1 MMLMIVLKDV
11 SKFIKKTESM
21 AKNINLSLFNEFF
34 DLSPVDYV
42 KYLINLKN
50 TEEKKRICNWGK
62 KQNISFKRQN
72 KKNEQKRK
80 KNKSANETLRIIK
93 EILDYNKNAQ
103 RFFPVLS
110 EVDKEKSE
118 PKTEESNAERTN
130 LKRERIAEIER

>member
-1 MMLMIVLKDV
+1 MIVLKDV

-72 KKNEQKRK
+72 KKNEQKIK
-80 KNKSANETLRIIK
+80 KNKSANETLKIIK

-118 PKTEESNAERTN
+118 PKTEESNAERTK

>member
-1 MMLMIVLKDV
+1 MIVLKDV

-118 PKTEESNAERTN
+118 PKTEESNAERTK

>member
-1 MMLMIVLKDV
+1 M
-11 SKFIKKTESM
+11 
-21 AKNINLSLFNEFF
+21 FNEFF

-80 KNKSANETLRIIK
+80 KNKSANETLKIIK

-118 PKTEESNAERTN
+118 PKTEESNAERTK

>member
-1 MMLMIVLKDV
+1 MIVLKDV

-80 KNKSANETLRIIK
+80 KNKSANETLKIK